1 MIQTRG
7 QLSKKVHTPILPI
20 KKRVFNL
27 LANMFQ
33 LISLVSGV
41 DFNQLQGFC
50 QLLLVYLF

>member
-33 LISLVSGV
+33 LISFVSGV